1 MFGDI
6 IDIQIKSLQGIKIS
20 ILKKS
25 PQWIFAKG
33 LTHDFGKKKKKWEIH
48 ALHFLCQ
55 NTLKN
60 DVW

>member
-33 LTHDFGKKKKKWEIH
+33 LTHDFGKKKKMGNSCSSFFMSKY
-48 ALHFLCQ
+48 AQ
-55 NTLKN
+55 K
-60 DVW
+60 